1 MVLIKRIAAAYLL
14 LHAATTALFTAIEP
28 LYHDII
34 ETGAYSEVWR
44 YLDPMTGA
52 GIALGIIFA
61 AAGKFAGRAN
71 GERPLFSRLSVDA
84 KFYGF
89 LFVAL
94 LFYRNLFGDLT
105 GNGPAFPASVDT
117 QWAIIY
123 ALYPLLAV
131 SLAVSLWRGP
141 RDG

>member
-1 MVLIKRIAAAYLL
+1 MGLVKRIVAAYLI
-14 LHAATTALFTAIEP
+14 LHAAATALFTAIEP
-28 LYHDII
+28 LFNDII
-34 ETGAYSEVWR
+34 ANGYHEIWR
-44 YLDPMTGA
+44 ILDPMTAA
-52 GIALGIIFA
+52 GIVLGIIFA
-61 AAGKFAGRAN
+61 AAGKFAGRAD
-71 GERPLFSRLSVDA
+71 GERPLFSRLAIDA

-131 SLAVSLWRGP
+131 SLAVTLWRRPG
-141 RDG
+141 DG

>member
-1 MVLIKRIAAAYLL
+1 MGLIKRIVAAYLM
-14 LHAATTALFTAIEP
+14 LHAAATAVFTVIEP
-28 LYHDII
+28 LFNDII
-34 ETGAYSEVWR
+34 ANGYHEIWR
-44 YLDPMTGA
+44 ILDPMTAA
-52 GIALGIIFA
+52 GIVIGIIFA
-61 AAGKFAGRAN
+61 AIGKFAGRAD
-71 GERPLFSRLSVDA
+71 GERPLFSRLAIDA

-131 SLAVSLWRGP
+131 SLAVSLWRKP
-141 RDG
+141 RDA

>member
-1 MVLIKRIAAAYLL
+1 MGLVKRIVAAYLT

-28 LYHDII
+28 LFNDII
-34 ETGAYSEVWR
+34 ANGYHEIWR
-44 YLDPMTGA
+44 ILDPMTA
-52 GIALGIIFA
+52 VGIALGIIFA
-61 AAGKFAGRAN
+61 FAGRA
-71 GERPLFSRLSVDA
+71 GEERPLFSRLSVDA

-105 GNGPAFPASVDT
+105 GNGPAFPQSVDA

-123 ALYPLLAV
+123 ALYPLLAA

>member
-1 MVLIKRIAAAYLL
+1 MGLVKRIVAAYLI
-14 LHAATTALFTAIEP
+14 LHAAATALFTAIEP
-28 LYHDII
+28 LFNDII
-34 ETGAYSEVWR
+34 ANGYHEIWR
-44 YLDPMTGA
+44 YLDPMTAA
-52 GIALGIIFA
+52 GIVLGIIFA
-61 AAGKFAGRAN
+61 AAGKFAGRAD
-71 GERPLFSRLSVDA
+71 GERPLFSRLAIDA

-105 GNGPAFPASVDT
+105 GNGPAFPQSSDI

-131 SLAVSLWRGP
+131 SLAVTLWRGP

>member
-1 MVLIKRIAAAYLL
+1 MGLVKRIAAAYLL
-14 LHAATTALFTAIEP
+14 LHAAATALFTAIEP
-28 LYHDII
+28 LYHNII
-34 ETGAYSEVWR
+34 ANGYSEVWR

-61 AAGKFAGRAN
+61 AAGKFAGRAG
-71 GERPLFSRLSVDA
+71 GERPLFARLSVDA

-105 GNGPAFPASVDT
+105 GNGPAFPQSSDI

-131 SLAVSLWRGP
+131 SLAVSLWRKP

>member
-1 MVLIKRIAAAYLL
+1 MDIIKRIAAAYLL
-14 LHAATTALFTAIEP
+14 LHAAATALFAIIEP
-28 LYHDII
+28 LYHDI
-34 ETGAYSEVWR
+34 EAAGKYSDVWL
-44 YLDPMTGA
+44 YLDPMTGV
-52 GIALGIIFA
+52 GIVIGIIFA
-61 AAGKFAGRAN
+61 AAGKFAGRAD

-105 GNGPAFPASVDT
+105 GSVPFPQAADV

-123 ALYPLLAV
+123 AVYPLLAGA
-131 SLAVSLWRGP
+131 LAVSLWRKP